1 VHVDLL
7 TQGVLVLAVRERV
20 EEQELAQDGRVS
32 VVEGVGGA
40 DGAGIPTVV

>member
-7 TQGVLVLAVRERV
+7 SQGVLVLAVGERF
-20 EEQELAQDGRVS
+20 EEQKAAQDGRVS

-40 DGAGIPTVV
+40 DGAEVPKW